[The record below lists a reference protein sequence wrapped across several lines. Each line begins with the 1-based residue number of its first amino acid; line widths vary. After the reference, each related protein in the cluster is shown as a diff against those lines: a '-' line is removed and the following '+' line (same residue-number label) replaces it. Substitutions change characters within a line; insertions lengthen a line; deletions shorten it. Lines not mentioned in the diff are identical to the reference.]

1 MKKSQTT
8 RDYLHKRNFCKI
20 MSFLLTFLPLIIYG
34 VIAFVQGTVENKVSF
49 GLCLTICALFVIM
62 NILMKLKIRCTL
74 WVLLL
79 GIHICL
85 KNIVSLIIIMA
96 ISTALDEFVFEPL
109 VRKYSQKASIN
120 IEIDKRE
127 QQNI

>member
-85 KNIVSLIIIMA
+85 NNIVSLIIIMA
-96 ISTALDEFVFEPL
+96 ISTALDEFIFEPL

>member
-74 WVLLL
+74 WILLL

-85 KNIVSLIIIMA
+85 NNIVSLIIIMA

-127 QQNI
+127 QQN

>member
-74 WVLLL
+74 WILLL

-85 KNIVSLIIIMA
+85 NNIVSLIIIMA
-96 ISTALDEFVFEPL
+96 ISTALDEFIFEPL
-109 VRKYSQKASIN
+109 ARKYSQKASIN

>member
-74 WVLLL
+74 WILLL

-85 KNIVSLIIIMA
+85 NNIVSLIIIMA

>member
-34 VIAFVQGTVENKVSF
+34 VIAFVQGTVENKISF

-74 WVLLL
+74 WILLL

-85 KNIVSLIIIMA
+85 NNIVSLIIIMA